1 MYQTVI
7 DIISKETLRLINE
20 QADGIFLPLLQTP
33 GLFNNCDEQG
43 NLSENSIKHW
53 TNVIKD
59 EAYKVKRSEVT
70 FVVIGTMKSGKSTT
84 INAIIGNELLPN
96 RNQPMTIL
104 PTIITHCA
112 GKIEPELV
120 FSNPQPF
127 NEIIDTLHQKLKVK
141 EAAGELDQ
149 ISFYNTMDGRE
160 LIRKIIDKSFKE
172 VRQFYQGN
180 TEIFTFLKYI
190 NDIWRLCNSVDI
202 GLDAELYLN
211 HYRKMEDLPRIEVE
225 FFHLKEQN
233 FQGRFTLI
241 DTPGPNEAG
250 QFFLKNI
257 VTEQVE
263 KASAIIVILDYTQMN
278 AEAELEIYKSLQAIT
293 HITQNRMFA
302 LVNKFDQKDR
312 NGMSVETLR
321 SYIATQLFAEEGGKK
336 RVFPVSSK
344 YAYLANRALSELGAN
359 GKLSNCKT
367 NPWIEDFGQ
376 LALGA
381 CWESEIDDIQEV
393 EYRANKL
400 WKSSYFDDPLA
411 EIIKNGSENAAV
423 MSLKSAIAKM
433 LDYDKK
439 IMDGILLR
447 INALTSGIDTIENE
461 ITCLEKDISLVKK
474 VGTDLRTI
482 FDNSIETLHYKFY
495 LLVDNSAALLEEE
508 MQFEFN
514 LYNYEDFSQ
523 EAEARQMLAKLIE
536 AVSVKLRVI
545 QQEAKKSV
553 DEVLE
558 NIGAEFT
565 RPLETVLETAGER
578 LFEAFSVKV
587 DFPSPSILISFDPQ
601 QIFYNSI
608 KRESVMKMGVMLER
622 KWYTLWSHEHKHK
635 YQYKE
640 QVYRIYT
647 KDVLGILQKV
657 FLDDSDGIWRSL
669 DQYVRTEFNEA
680 MNAYFMAGY
689 GYLERI
695 KGDLLQAKHD
705 QELKGERM
713 AELKQ
718 AMHTIFKQAET
729 HRKDVELL
737 GKGFLM
743 RGREKVAI

>member
-1 MYQTVI
+1 LYQKVI
-7 DIISKETLRLINE
+7 DIISNETLRLINE
-20 QADGIFLPLLQTP
+20 QVDGMFLPLLQTP
-33 GLFNNCDEQG
+33 DLFNNWNGQG
-43 NLSENSIKHW
+43 NLSENSIKYW
-53 TNVIKD
+53 TDVIKE

-104 PTIITHCA
+104 PTIITHCP
-112 GKIEPELV
+112 GKKEPELI

-127 NEIIDTLHQKLKVK
+127 NELINILYQKLKMK
-141 EAAGELDQ
+141 EDAGDLDQ

-160 LIRKIIDKSFKE
+160 LVRKITDKSFKE
-172 VRQFYQGN
+172 VRRFYQGN

-202 GLDAELYLN
+202 GLEAELYLN
-211 HYRKMEDLPRIEVE
+211 QYRKMEDLPRIEVE

-250 QFFLKNI
+250 QPFLKNI

-278 AEAELEIYKSLQAIT
+278 AEAELELHKSLQGIT
-293 HITQNRMFA
+293 HITHNRVFA

-321 SYIATQLFAEEGGKK
+321 SYIATQLFAEGWGNK

-344 YAYLANRALSELGAN
+344 YAYLANRALSELVTN

-400 WKSSYFDDPLA
+400 WKRSYFDDPLA
-411 EIIKNGSENAAV
+411 EIIKNGSENATV

-439 IMDGILLR
+439 IMDGIQFR
-447 INALTSGIDTIENE
+447 INALSRGLDIIENE
-461 ITCLEKDISLVKK
+461 IACLDKDINLVRN

-482 FDNSIETLHYKFY
+482 IDNSLETLHYKFY
-495 LLVDNSAALLEEE
+495 LLVDKNAALLKDE
-508 MQFEFN
+508 MQFEFK
-514 LYNYEDFSQ
+514 LYNYEDFSH
-523 EAEARQMLAKLIE
+523 EEEARQMLTKLSE
-536 AVSVKLRVI
+536 AVIDKLRVM
-545 QQEAKKSV
+545 QQDAKESV
-553 DEVLE
+553 DEVLA

-565 RPLETVLETAGER
+565 KQLETVLETAGKR
-578 LFEAFSVKV
+578 LFEAFSVKL
-587 DFPSPSILISFDPQ
+587 DLPRPSILMNFDSQ
-601 QIFYNSI
+601 QIFNNSI
-608 KRESVMKMGVMLER
+608 KRELVMKMGVVLER
-622 KWYTLWSHEHKHK
+622 KWYTLWSLDHKHK
-635 YQYKE
+635 YRYKE
-640 QVYRIYT
+640 QVYRIYSR
-647 KDVLGILQKV
+647 DVLAIK
-657 FLDDSDGIWRSL
+657 
-669 DQYVRTEFNEA
+669 YA
-680 MNAYFMAGY
+680 FMASLNSACTY
-689 GYLERI
+689 
-695 KGDLLQAKHD
+695 
-705 QELKGERM
+705 
-713 AELKQ
+713 
-718 AMHTIFKQAET
+718 
-729 HRKDVELL
+729 
-737 GKGFLM
+737 
-743 RGREKVAI
+743 